1 MALEYGCRADQI
13 RTINWTGP
21 VTAVSTLQQ
30 LAAQLR
36 LAYPKGVDAIVI
48 ASTFGQQGY
57 KVVNKGNGIIAIL
70 IGLLLPAVQ
79 SAAAPGSQEVTAL
92 QRNLAP
98 AGGIGF
104 LMGDG
109 SVKLYGGSASVANVA
124 QTWFGLAAA
133 VGKSA

>member
-1 MALEYGCRADQI
+1 MAVDFRPGSDQF

-21 VTAVSTLQQ
+21 VTGVSTLLQ
-30 LAAQLR
+30 LSAQLR
-36 LAYPKGVDAIVI
+36 LSYPRGVDAIVI
-48 ASTFGQQGY
+48 ASTFGQQGF

-79 SAAAPGSQEVTAL
+79 AAAAPGSQDRMAL
-92 QRNLAP
+92 KKNLSP
-98 AGGIGF
+98 SGGIGF

-109 SVKLYGGSASVANVA
+109 SVRLCDGSVSVASVA

-133 VGKSA
+133 VAKGA